1 MSQENNNIIKTDWG
15 MEVVWSDQEDYSGK
29 ILVFEKASSR
39 TSLHFHKNTDKSWF
53 VNAGSFRV
61 TWVDT
66 KEGKSYAKEL
76 PEGSTF
82 HIPALMPVMLE
93 SLQANSAMA
102 EVNNGTDTEDYYRLN
117 DA

>member
-1 MSQENNNIIKTDWG
+1 MLDNVQKTDWG
-15 MEVVWSDQEDYSGK
+15 YEVTWASQADYSGK
-29 ILVFEKASSR
+29 ILVFEKANSR
-39 TSLHFHKNTDKSWF
+39 TALHFHKNTDKSWF

-61 TWVDT
+61 TWVNT
-66 KEGKSYAKEL
+66 QEGKSYAKEL

-102 EVNNGTDTEDYYRLN
+102 EVSNGTDTEDLYRLN

>member
-1 MSQENNNIIKTDWG
+1 MSDSVQKTDWG
-15 MEVVWSDQEDYSGK
+15 YEVTWASQTDYCGK
-29 ILVFEKASSR
+29 ILVFEKPNSR
-39 TSLHFHKNTDKSWF
+39 TALHFHKNTDKSWF

-66 KEGKSYAKEL
+66 TEGKSYAKDL

-82 HIPALMPVMLE
+82 HIPALMPVILE
-93 SLQANSAMA
+93 NLQANSAMA
-102 EVNNGTDTEDYYRLN
+102 EVSNGMDTEDFYRLN